1 MINLVQNKMFHGLP
15 CEDPID
21 HLDEFDR
28 LCNLSRVNGVSED
41 AIKLRLFPLSL
52 GEKAHQWEKN
62 LPHKSI
68 TTWNDCKKAFLAKF
82 FSTGR
87 TAKIRSDI
95 SSFHQKNGETFSEA
109 WERFK
114 CYTSH
119 CPHHGFSNESL
130 LSTMY
135 RGVLPKYR
143 QMLDTASNGDF
154 LNQDVEDGWQLVE
167 NIARSDGNNNEEYDH
182 TNRSSV
188 ESDDKLKKEV
198 KGLNEKLDKLLQA
211 QSTMKHV
218 HFISEDEFVP
228 VQERRLTSRLRRS
241 VTSKTT
247 RVDTTKAITRTK
259 PTRICP
265 TEVRMSPILRIRSI
279 LHRHRR
285 VSLRSSRAN
294 LSSSKCSFRE
304 GSL

>member
-95 SSFHQKNGETFSEA
+95 WSFHQKNGETFSEA

-218 HFISEDEFVP
+218 HFISEDEFVL
-228 VQERRLTSRLRRS
+228 VQEGE
-241 VTSKTT
+241 
-247 RVDTTKAITRTK
+247 VDQQTEEISYIQNNQGGYNKGYYTYKAN
-259 PTRICP
+259 P
-265 TEVRMSPILRIRSI
+265 
-279 LHRHRR
+279 
-285 VSLRSSRAN
+285 N
-294 LSSSKCSFRE
+294 LSYRSTNVANPQDQVYPPQTPQSQPTQQ
-304 GSL
+304 